1 MAVLRVD
8 KFEDGTVGG
17 WTAPGA
23 TLTNSTDTAAGGA
36 RSLKAVRV
44 GTTGDSPVNA
54 PSVLVT
60 VGQAVTLTFKVR
72 QTAARSIHCYAEM
85 NPGYVYTEADGG
97 AFIDSS
103 AVPVNTWVTLTRTFT
118 VPAGASEMTLTL
130 RHNSAAAG
138 DILYIDDIMLE
149 QGGIGGNV
157 SPSVSA
163 GPDQT
168 RAVGQPRHP
177 HRRRRR
183 HRRHDRV
190 VRLDADRRDC
200 GHPRRNRRDPHVHA
214 RQRRQL
220 HLLGDG
226 DGQRRSGVAA

>member
-1 MAVLRVD
+1 M
-8 KFEDGTVGG
+8 
-17 WTAPGA
+17 
-23 TLTNSTDTAAGGA
+23 
-36 RSLKAVRV
+36 RV

-168 RAVGQPRHP
+168 RAVGQLVTLTAVGADTDGTIASYAWTQTAGTAVTLAGTGATRTFTPASVDSYTFSVTATDNAGAVSQP
-177 HRRRRR
+177 
-183 HRRHDRV
+183 DTVTVTVTATEIAQVDV
-190 VRLDADRRDC
+190 VR
-200 GHPRRNRRDPHVHA
+200 GVNRYVA
-214 RQRRQL
+214 RVR
-220 HLLGDG
+220 
-226 DGQRRSGVAA
+226 VARGGALT